1 MIIKDMCVFALGD
14 NKENAVKVQQGEILE
29 FHTRDC
35 FNNQID
41 SEDYVMDVLDWDH
54 INPATGPVYVEGA
67 EKGDVLKVE
76 ILDIKLDDMGTMCC
90 LPENGVLGA
99 DITENQIKKVPVKDD
114 KAIFNRFELPLNPM
128 IGVIGVAPENESV
141 PCGTPGRHG
150 GNMDNTKIV
159 GEKIKS
165 LRETKQISIA
175 ELAERTGLAIEQIER
190 IENNVDIPSLA
201 PLIKIAR
208 ALGVRL
214 GTFLDDQEEVGAV
227 ITRKQDNSQT
237 TISFSNN
244 AMNARTHMHYQSLS
258 KSKADRHMEPFII
271 DIEATDETNYEVS
284 SHEGEEFIFVME
296 GTVEVAYGKKHH
308 VIEAGDSIYYDS
320 IVPHHV
326 HGFQG
331 QAAKILAVVYT
342 PI

>member
-1 MIIKDMCVFALGD
+1 
-14 NKENAVKVQQGEILE
+14 
-29 FHTRDC
+29 
-35 FNNQID
+35 
-41 SEDYVMDVLDWDH
+41 
-54 INPATGPVYVEGA
+54 
-67 EKGDVLKVE
+67 
-76 ILDIKLDDMGTMCC
+76 
-90 LPENGVLGA
+90 
-99 DITENQIKKVPVKDD
+99 
-114 KAIFNRFELPLNPM
+114 
-128 IGVIGVAPENESV
+128 
-141 PCGTPGRHG
+141 
-150 GNMDNTKIV
+150 MDNTKIV

-165 LRETKQISIA
+165 LRETKQISI
-175 ELAERTGLAIEQIER
+175 EQLAERTGLAEAQIER

-227 ITRKQDNSQT
+227 VTRRQDTSND

-271 DIEATDETNYEVS
+271 DIEAVGDAGYELS
-284 SHEGEEFIFVME
+284 SHEGEEFVYVME
-296 GTVEVAYGKKHH
+296 GAIEVCHGKKKYI
-308 VIEAGDSIYYDS
+308 IEAGDTIYYDS
-320 IVPHHV
+320 IVPHHL
-326 HGFQG
+326 HGYQG